1 MPHIL
6 FLITIGY
13 MDISIP
19 DKVAADYKKIL
30 EQQGKQ
36 TVELNTA
43 VTQLL
48 LRELR
53 RMLAPGYEN
62 DPFTGARTRF
72 ALNAF
77 IEAQVHGD
85 KYPAGSFYEERFLC
99 VDIHQ
104 LRKFIEKHGNDEAQK
119 FLRNLSGA
127 LIAAYGV
134 ERVFRY
140 GGDDFVVVL
149 GKDAVCSFP
158 KHEDV
163 KVKWSTVNVK
173 APRNQ
178 THYQRTIGEI
188 MYLLDKGLVMADPSG
203 GVVDV

>member
-1 MPHIL
+1 
-6 FLITIGY
+6 

-30 EQQGKQ
+30 EQQGKK
-36 TVELNTA
+36 TVELNAA

-53 RMLAPGYEN
+53 RMMAPGYEK

-72 ALNAF
+72 ALNAY
-77 IEAQVHGD
+77 IEANVHGD
-85 KYPAGSFYEERFLC
+85 QYPAGSFYEERFLC
-99 VDIHQ
+99 ADIHQ
-104 LRKFIEKHGNDEAQK
+104 FKKFVEKHGSDEAQK
-119 FLRNLSGA
+119 FLRDLSGA
-127 LIAAYGV
+127 LINAYGA

-149 GKDAVCSFP
+149 GADVVCSFP
-158 KHEDV
+158 KHDDV

-178 THYQRTIGEI
+178 DHFQRTIGEI
-188 MYLLDKGLVMADPSG
+188 MYLLDKGLVMADPLG
-203 GVVDV
+203 GIVDV

>member
-1 MPHIL
+1 
-6 FLITIGY
+6 

-36 TVELNTA
+36 AVELNTA

-53 RMLAPGYEN
+53 RMIAPGYEK

-72 ALNAF
+72 SLGAF
-77 IEAQVHGD
+77 IEANVHGD
-85 KYPAGSFYEERFLC
+85 KYPAGSFYEEKFLC

-104 LRKFIEKHGNDEAQK
+104 FRKFIEKHGAEEGQR
-119 FLRNLSGA
+119 FLRELSGT
-127 LIAAYGV
+127 LIAAYGA

-140 GGDDFVVVL
+140 GGDDFIVVL
-149 GKDAVCSFP
+149 GQDAVCSFP

-163 KVKWSTVNVK
+163 KVKYSTVNIK

-178 THYQRTIGEI
+178 AHYQRTIGEI
-188 MYLLDKGLVMADPSG
+188 TYLLDKGLVMADPSG